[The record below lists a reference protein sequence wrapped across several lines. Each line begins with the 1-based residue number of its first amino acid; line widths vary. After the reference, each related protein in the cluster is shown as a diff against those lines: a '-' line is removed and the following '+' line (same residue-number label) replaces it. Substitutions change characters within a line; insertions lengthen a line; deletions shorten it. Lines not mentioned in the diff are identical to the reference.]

1 LLPSLDCRR
10 GVPFGEH
17 TIWQSTHPVR
27 IVEVKTKTKAA
38 FIEQMAGRA
47 GIARSQTNYS
57 NRFIQPVVTVLPG
70 GAISSAD

>member
-1 LLPSLDCRR
+1 
-10 GVPFGEH
+10 
-17 TIWQSTHPVR
+17 
-27 IVEVKTKTKAA
+27 
-38 FIEQMAGRA
+38 MAGRA